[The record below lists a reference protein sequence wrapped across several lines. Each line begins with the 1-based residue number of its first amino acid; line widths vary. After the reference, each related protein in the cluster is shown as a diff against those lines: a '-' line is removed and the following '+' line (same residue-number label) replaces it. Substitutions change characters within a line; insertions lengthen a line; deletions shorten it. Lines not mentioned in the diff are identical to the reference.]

1 MTHFLIFESTY
12 AGKIVVSRS
21 ISFSVLMAN
30 LFSNLE
36 MNLAFICTSLPPLKT
51 FARRLNLRLFGSSNV
66 ETSAVNTRNSKR
78 SIVRPSSLH
87 PIRASRK
94 RPGPGLV
101 DEESEIDGSYLELVD
116 GKPDQSYN
124 MKTKLVDS
132 NSTFAAN
139 SH

>member
-1 MTHFLIFESTY
+1 
-12 AGKIVVSRS
+12 
-21 ISFSVLMAN
+21 
-30 LFSNLE
+30 
-36 MNLAFICTSLPPLKT
+36 MNLAVICTSLPPLKT
-51 FARRLNLRLFGSSNV
+51 FVRRFNSRFFGSSNA
-66 ETSAVNTRNSKR
+66 ETSGVNNRNSKR
-78 SIVRPSSLH
+78 SIVRSSTLH

-94 RPGPGLV
+94 RPGPG

-116 GKPDQSYN
+116 GKADQSYN